1 MDWFKSVTGGAVLN
15 GDTLSTGEG
24 KYGAIDISALAQQVT
39 NANRE
44 MEQSLKETIKN
55 IIDFSADG
63 LAQVVKEG
71 FFDGL
76 DGLGDNIEKMI
87 ANSLKNAFLNTEISK
102 NLFNGLSDKVS
113 DYVKDM
119 FKNDLKT

>member
-1 MDWFKSVTGGAVLN
+1 MSALKQLMPQYTESQIMDWFKSITGGAVLN

-24 KYGAIDISALAQQVT
+24 KYDAIDISALAQQVT

-55 IIDFSADG
+55 IIDFTADS

-71 FFDGL
+71 FFRRIGQSR
-76 DGLGDNIEKMI
+76 GI
-87 ANSLKNAFLNTEISK
+87 TSK
-102 NLFNGLSDKVS
+102 
-113 DYVKDM
+113 
-119 FKNDLKT
+119 